1 MARRPNLKRRQT
13 FGHISTAGMSDPST
27 ILAPRLHRRQS
38 VATIGLP
45 SFAKNRD
52 DDAKGLE
59 KQTSLAWRVLSN
71 SQMQELIPLTA
82 EELQKKLAVILDLPD
97 HDTILQDAAVLDF
110 YVSGFWWGKEQ
121 GWNEQQI
128 SGLVTVH
135 HILIENIKANKLSL
149 QENLTELKKML
160 VGIGTKDEQNGGLDF
175 LDVTMA
181 TSLVKFL
188 SSTFFQHYRL
198 YEFLFNGERTEQVI
212 STDLEVELVPP
223 ANLPHPPPLDEA
235 LPEDIYRRHVAPQSS
250 ESRASVMTT
259 EEDLEVAT
267 EEAIE
272 TESKTGEPAVE
283 DANDAEE
290 EVGDILAGVTA
301 EEVQT
306 VFDRVSRELF
316 SSLQNHV
323 ALKLKERES
332 EIISRINKIHRILD
346 R

>member
-1 MARRPNLKRRQT
+1 MSATVAKKVKGKTAQ
-13 FGHISTAGMSDPST
+13 ISVQIVGKGPEAYKDVDWHSIS
-27 ILAPRLHRRQS
+27 
-38 VATIGLP
+38 
-45 SFAKNRD
+45 D

>member
-13 FGHISTAGMSDPST
+13 FGHISTAGISDPST

-198 YEFLFNGERTEQVI
+198 YDLLV
-212 STDLEVELVPP
+212 LEVELVPP

-235 LPEDIYRRHVAPQSS
+235 LPEDIYRRHVAPPSA
-250 ESRASVMTT
+250 ESRASLITT
-259 EEDLEVAT
+259 GEDLEDAT

-332 EIISRINKIHRILD
+332 EIISRINKIHRSLD